1 MACGGTPVPHVAPPP
16 SAASPALFSDWNA
29 EAFARAA
36 QEGRPLIISVQTH
49 WCHWCHVMNEETY
62 GDPEVAALLRE
73 HFVVI
78 AVDAD
83 GRPDIAARYLAW
95 GWPATA
101 LLTPDAQP
109 IVNVRGYQSP
119 TAFLK
124 LLRDV
129 LARRDRHPPLKDI
142 GQTTESS
149 PEMALADRLSQLRA
163 RIDQSY
169 DARAHGYGGPKQV
182 PWFAPLEDGVLRARI
197 DHDRG
202 PLQRALLSMDRY
214 VSLIDPVAGG
224 MFQYSVGQE
233 WDRPHYE
240 KIHATQ
246 ADALRGFA
254 DAYRFTAEARWLVHA
269 QNIARYVL
277 GTLHSPDHVFYANQD
292 ADVGHIGTRT
302 FISGHDYYSR
312 NAQERALVS
321 DPAVDRSVYA
331 NNNGMTI
338 ASLCAL
344 YEATDER
351 AYVEAAE
358 VAMAQIEITHSDGEL
373 YRHAAHDHGE
383 RYFNDQVEMADALLS
398 LSQATGDSR
407 YQVRLE
413 RLVAATEH
421 RLMDHAAGG
430 FFAHTPDPNAVGV
443 FAIPIKSLADNS
455 HWARLQLHMHRIGG
469 DVHHRDVALRTL
481 SAVTPSADSVG
492 VGRGIFE
499 HLRALNVATA
509 PYAVLTVVAPQHDA
523 QGLALYRGA
532 LRYRHPT
539 RLVHWQ
545 APEQS
550 HYPYPDRAVL
560 YLCSENACSAPIENV
575 SEIAPQADAFLAQAD

>member
-1 MACGGTPVPHVAPPP
+1 MVPHSVSPPP
-16 SAASPALFSDWNA
+16 AASSVFSEWNA
-29 EAFARAA
+29 AAFARAA
-36 QEGRPLIISVQTH
+36 EEGRPLIISVQTR
-49 WCHWCHVMNEETY
+49 WCHWCHVMNDETY
-62 GDPEVAALLRE
+62 GDAEVAALLRE

-83 GRPDIAARYLAW
+83 ARPDVAARYLAW

-101 LLTPDAQP
+101 LLTSEAQP
-109 IVNVRGYQSP
+109 IVNLRGHQSP
-119 TAFLK
+119 AAFLK
-124 LLRDV
+124 RLREV
-129 LARRDRHPPLKDI
+129 LARHDRQQPLTDL
-142 GQTTESS
+142 GQPTESS
-149 PEMALADRLSQLRA
+149 YEIALADRLNRLRA

-169 DARAHGYGGPKQV
+169 DARAHGYGGPKKV
-182 PWFAPLEDGVLRARI
+182 PWFAPLEDAVLRARI
-197 DHDRG
+197 DRDKA
-202 PLQRALLSMDRY
+202 PLQRALLSLERY
-214 VSLIDPVAGG
+214 AWLIDPVAGG
-224 MFQYSVGQE
+224 MFQYSVGQGWE
-233 WDRPHYE
+233 QPHYE

-254 DAYRFTAEARWLVHA
+254 DAYRFTGETRWLAHA

-277 GTLHSPDHVFYANQD
+277 GPLRSPDHAFHANQD
-292 ADVGHIGTRT
+292 ADVGHIGTPS

-321 DPAVDRSVYA
+321 DPSLDRSIYA

-344 YEATDER
+344 YEATDDH
-351 AYVEAAE
+351 AYLEAAE
-358 VAMAQIEITHSDGEL
+358 LAMARIEITHSAGDL

-398 LSQATGDSR
+398 LSQATGDPR
-407 YQVRLE
+407 YHARLG
-413 RLVAATEH
+413 RLVAATER
-421 RLMDHAAGG
+421 RLMDHVGGG

-443 FAIPIKSLADNS
+443 FAVPIKSLADNS
-455 HWARLQLHMHRIGG
+455 HWARLQLHLHRVGG
-469 DVHHRDVALRTL
+469 DVHHRDVALKTL
-481 SAVTPSADSVG
+481 SAVTPSAESVG

-523 QGLALYRGA
+523 QGLALHRGA
-532 LRYRHPT
+532 LRYHHPM

-545 APEQS
+545 TPEQS

-575 SEIAPQADAFLAQAD
+575 SEIAMQADAFLAQVD